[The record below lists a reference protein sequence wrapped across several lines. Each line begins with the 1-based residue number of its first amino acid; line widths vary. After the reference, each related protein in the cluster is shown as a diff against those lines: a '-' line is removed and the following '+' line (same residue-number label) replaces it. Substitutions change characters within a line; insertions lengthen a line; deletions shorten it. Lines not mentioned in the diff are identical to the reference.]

1 MKKGAGA
8 SPLFIIDAPKT
19 GHRVEVR
26 IRPPREANLFNVTEG
41 RASGVPGMG
50 ERFHEVKLIEST
62 RVSWINAFCSRPV
75 SSRVYK
81 ISQNSEWF
89 LCCLG
94 AQSIFWSP
102 VQRGRFFCN
111 IVIVFPGYRPSSDHA
126 TSKKSEAF
134 HPIMWT
140 GENFGSQNDEGQ
152 LSTDR
157 GTKCIG
163 Q

>member
-41 RASGVPGMG
+41 RASGVPGKA

-62 RVSWINAFCSRPV
+62 RVSWINAVCTGPV
-75 SSRVYK
+75 SSGVYK

-94 AQSIFWSP
+94 APSIFWSP

-111 IVIVFPGYRPSSDHA
+111 IVIVFPGYRPFPTTQPA
-126 TSKKSEAF
+126 KKSDAF
-134 HPIMWT
+134 QPHSCGLVKILGVKT
-140 GENFGSQNDEGQ
+140 
-152 LSTDR
+152 TRDR
-157 GTKCIG
+157 
-163 Q
+163 